1 MTGKAESRTVC
12 CIGSTT
18 MDRILDLQQ
27 PGMPAASNPV
37 SSRRRR
43 GGTARNVAENL
54 ARLDVACALLS
65 IVGDDDAGQAVLSE
79 TAQQDVDVS
88 LVQKSLSQ
96 ATASQTVVLQPDGEL
111 FASFAE
117 MEICRAMDRGFIQS
131 RWFRIREAALVFV
144 DANLPEDSL
153 AWLIAGCREQD
164 LVLVLDAVS
173 PARARKLPLS
183 LNGVDTL
190 ICNRHE
196 ARAML
201 GDDITR
207 ELGTMAA
214 ALCRRGARNTV
225 VTAGAD
231 GLCYANRDE
240 QVILQAESAEVAD
253 VSGAGDALIA
263 GMIYGRL
270 AGHDPRRALQA
281 GLAAAAV
288 AVACDDGNPQ
298 ALSAEALEAALRIG

>member
-1 MTGKAESRTVC
+1 MPGKDDMSVC

-27 PGMPAASNPV
+27 PGIPGTSNPV

-54 ARLDVACALLS
+54 AHLDVPCALLS
-65 IVGDDDAGQAVLSE
+65 VVGDDDAGQTALNE
-79 TAQQDVDVS
+79 TALAGVDVS
-88 LVQKSLSQ
+88 LVQKSLGLP
-96 ATASQTVVLQPDGEL
+96 TASQTVVLQPDREL

-117 MEICRAMDRGFIQS
+117 MQICQSMDRDFIQN
-131 RWFRIREAALVFV
+131 RWFRMCDATVLFA
-144 DANLPEDSL
+144 DANLPADSL
-153 AWLIAGCREQD
+153 AWLIAGCRDQG
-164 LVLVLDAVS
+164 LLLVLDAVS
-173 PARARKLPLS
+173 PARARRLPLN

-190 ICNRHE
+190 VCNRHE

-201 GDDITR
+201 GDDVAR
-207 ELGTMAA
+207 DLETMAA
-214 ALCRRGARNTV
+214 ALCRRGACNTV
-225 VTAGAD
+225 VTAGAE

-240 QVILQAESAEVAD
+240 EILLPAESVEVAD

-270 AGHDPRRALQA
+270 RDHEPPEALRA
-281 GLAAAAV
+281 GLTAASRAIAAA
-288 AVACDDGNPQ
+288 DDDAQ
-298 ALSAEALEAALRIG
+298 TLSAKAVEDALRGD